1 MAVMIVEP
9 HDGYATW
16 LANALA
22 GLTGRAVRVAGAD
35 EAMAAVA
42 AEGGA
47 VLAALVG
54 PTLPTA
60 THWSWPAGS
69 SRAPP
74 TCRCC

>member
-16 LANALA
+16 LANALS
-22 GLTGRAVRVAGAD
+22 GLTGRAVRVAGPD

-54 PTLPTA
+54 RPCPTA
-60 THWSWPAGS
+60 TRSPWPAGC
-69 SRAPP
+69 SRARP